1 MNSPESISP
10 RPLSSVS
17 TWGAAPSTSGT
28 ESEFALS
35 PALLLMAVRKHWV
48 LMVLSLALCVAGAS
62 LYTARQT
69 RIYEASA
76 TVQMDPQPLAPLGI
90 QGKESGPESFW
101 SNQEYFATQHQ
112 ILTSRKI
119 AAAVVRKLGLNR
131 DPHFLA
137 QAPAGKQ
144 LPPVNLPMDTAAEV
158 LRGRLSVKP
167 VSDSRLARIVYRD
180 ADPDRAQRVVS
191 TVIDT
196 YVDQNLDMTLSSA
209 TTRAEWLDTQLV
221 KLKADLEAQEM
232 DLHDFKKRNN
242 LLSVSFDDQS
252 NMLRAEIQQLNTTLT
267 ELKARREGVAA
278 RLNVLA
284 GINPEDPALIPQSE
298 LLGNVVLAPLRAA
311 YIEAKKELERTTALG
326 KGENHP
332 ETQVARTN
340 VRAARDALVTELGN
354 IRAGV
359 TADLDAVQRE
369 LGGVTTLYTSA
380 KAQAMELNLNEVKY
394 ARLRRSKDNTEQVF
408 GVVLERSTESGLS
421 KLMPFNNVRV
431 LDRPLRPQA
440 PVLPRSGMNLAF
452 GMALGLM
459 LGLLGAVGR
468 ELLDRTVRDV
478 EDVERTIGLP
488 SLGSL
493 PDVSSRSAREA
504 LYYGAYSDKKSSRR
518 DKDKAG
524 AAPANEDLV
533 PELLVHVHPKS
544 AAAEASRAVRTNLLF
559 MSPDQPYRSL
569 LVTSGGPAEGKTMV
583 ACSIAVAMSQAGQRV
598 CLIDCDLRRP
608 RVHTV
613 FGRNLQEGVTTALL
627 DPNRL
632 DDAVKES
639 TVPNLW
645 VLPAGPM
652 PPNPADLV
660 HSEAFGRLLDS
671 LKSRFDRI
679 VVDSPP
685 VCIVTDAVVLST
697 RLDATV
703 LVLRARRTR
712 RDAALRAL
720 RALRDVGGNVAG
732 FVLNAVTR
740 SSGQYSYSYYRPYGS
755 SSAESDH
762 EPAAAARG

>member
-1 MNSPESISP
+1 MTSPESLPP
-10 RPLSSVS
+10 RSSSVPS
-17 TWGAAPSTSGT
+17 TWGSAKASTS
-28 ESEFALS
+28 EDSEFGLS
-35 PALLLMAVRKHWV
+35 PALMLLSVRKHWV
-48 LMVLSLALCVAGAS
+48 FMVLALALCLAGAS
-62 LYTARQT
+62 FYTARQT
-69 RIYEASA
+69 RIFEATA
-76 TVQMDPQPLAPLGI
+76 TIQMDPQPLMPLGN
-90 QGKESGPESFW
+90 QPGKESGPESFW

-112 ILTSRKI
+112 ILTSRTI

-131 DPHFLA
+131 DAHFLA
-137 QAPAGKQ
+137 QSSPGTKLAPAN
-144 LPPVNLPMDTAAEV
+144 VSVDDAAEV
-158 LRGRLSVKP
+158 LRFRLSVKP
-167 VSDSRLARIVYRD
+167 VTDSRLARVLYRD
-180 ADPDRAQRVVS
+180 ADADRAQRIVS
-191 TVIDT
+191 AVIDT

-221 KLKADLEAQEM
+221 KLKSELESQEM

-267 ELKARREGVAA
+267 ELKARRESVAA
-278 RLNVLA
+278 RLNVLG
-284 GINPEDPALIPQSE
+284 GINPEDPAFIPQSE
-298 LLGNVVLAPLRAA
+298 ILGNVALAPLRAA
-311 YIEAKKELERTTALG
+311 YIEAKKGLESTQALG

-332 ETQVARTN
+332 ETQVARSN
-340 VRAARDALVTELGN
+340 GRAARDALVTVLAN

-369 LGGVTTLYTSA
+369 LAGVTTLFQNA
-380 KAQAMELNLNEVKY
+380 KSQAMELNLNEVKY
-394 ARLRRSKDNTEQVF
+394 ARLRRSKDNTEHVF
-408 GVVLERSTESGLS
+408 GTVLERSTESGLS

-431 LDRPLRPQA
+431 LDRPLRPET
-440 PVLPRSGMNLAF
+440 PVLPRPGMNVAF
-452 GMALGLM
+452 GAALGLL
-459 LGLLGAVGR
+459 LGLIGAVSR
-468 ELLDRTVRDV
+468 ELLDRTVRDA
-478 EDVERTIGLP
+478 EDVERSIGLS

-493 PDVSSRSAREA
+493 PDVSSRSSREA
-504 LYYGAYSDKKSSRR
+504 LYYGAYSDKKAERR
-518 DKDKAG
+518 DKEKAN
-524 AAPANEDLV
+524 AAPAAEALV

-559 MSPDQPYRSL
+559 MSPDKPYRSL

-608 RVHTV
+608 RAHTV
-613 FGRNLQEGVTTALL
+613 FGRTLKEGVTTALL
-627 DPNRL
+627 DPSRL
-632 DDAVKES
+632 DEAVKES
-639 TVPNLW
+639 VVPNLW

-660 HSEAFGRLLDS
+660 HSDAFGRLLET
-671 LKSRFDRI
+671 LKARFDLI

-712 RDAALRAL
+712 RDAARRAL
-720 RALRDVGGNVAG
+720 RALTDVGGNVAG

-740 SSGQYSYSYYRPYGS
+740 SSGQYQYSYYRPYGAS
-755 SSAESDH
+755 EKES
-762 EPAAAARG
+762 